1 VTVAPARS
9 LWGGRTLALLGIIL
23 VAGNLRTAVTALSP
37 IVTEV
42 SADIP
47 LSALAIGV
55 LGMLPPVCFAL
66 FGIFTP
72 VFTRRIG
79 LERMLVLALA
89 AILAGHVIR
98 GVSGSL
104 PLLLLGSVIAFAGL
118 GIGNVLLPPLVKK
131 YFPDRVGLVTSLY
144 ATVLSLSTL
153 VPPLLAVPVA
163 DSAGWRISLGQWA
176 LLALLA
182 LVPWVTLLVREAAQH
197 RAERRSPAAGTNSR
211 RGADTDAHPDADA
224 DVLSGAEPALPRRIW
239 RSSVAWAIT
248 IVFTISSLNAYALF
262 AWLPQLL
269 RETAGVSAGQAGVL
283 LSLYAAM
290 GIPTALIIPVLTAR
304 LKKVGVIVYAGVA
317 AFLIGDLGLL
327 LAPSAAPWLWVA
339 FAGLGPLFF
348 PLALVLI
355 NLRTRTHEGS
365 VALSGFVQSV
375 GYTIGALGPIVVG
388 ILRET
393 TGGWTWPLIT
403 LMITALAA
411 TVSAVVIS
419 RPHMLEDDLNARR

>member
-1 VTVAPARS
+1 VTDTPARS
-9 LWGGRTLALLGIIL
+9 LWSGRTLALLGIIL
-23 VAGNLRTAVTALSP
+23 VAANLRTAVTALSP

-55 LGMLPPVCFAL
+55 LGMLPPVCFAA
-66 FGIFTP
+66 FGIVTP

-89 AILAGHVIR
+89 AILVGHVIR
-98 GVSGSL
+98 GVSSSL
-104 PLLLLGSVIAFAGL
+104 PVLLLGSVIAFAGL

-144 ATVLSLSTL
+144 ATVLSISTL
-153 VPPLLAVPVA
+153 VPPLIAVPVA

-182 LVPWVTLLVREAAQH
+182 LVPWVTLLVREAAH
-197 RAERRSPAAGTNSR
+197 RRTEQRRTEQ
-211 RGADTDAHPDADA
+211 DQVDADA
-224 DVLSGAEPALPRRIW
+224 LDGAEPAVLGRVW

-248 IVFTISSLNAYALF
+248 IVFTVSSLNAYAMF

-290 GIPTALIIPVLTAR
+290 GIPTALVIPVLTAR
-304 LKKVGVIVYAGVA
+304 LKNVGVIVYAGA
-317 AFLIGDLGLL
+317 LAFLIGDLGLL
-327 LAPSAAPWLWVA
+327 LAPSVAPWLWVA

-348 PLALVLI
+348 PLSLVLI
-355 NLRTRTHEGS
+355 NLRTRTHDGS

-375 GYTIGALGPIVVG
+375 GYTIGALGPIMVG
-388 ILRET
+388 VLRET
-393 TGGWTWPLIT
+393 TGGWTWPLIA
-403 LMITALAA
+403 LIITALTA
-411 TVSAVVIS
+411 TISAVVIS
-419 RPHMLEDDLNARR
+419 RPHMLEDDLNHHR